1 MQYIRFLSVLFY
13 VLLLTILSW
22 LINGKTLIGIDDA
35 NIYMV
40 YMRNFANGHGFVYNI
55 GGERVEGF
63 TSLLWTLIGSLLF
76 YISKYPEKF
85 LLLVNVILISYT
97 LYHVSNYLD
106 SEAKDKSSLF
116 GKKSIFFL
124 ATIAVTPGFIDWT
137 VLSLMETGLWCFLL
151 TLISLKII
159 QYELDDDK
167 FKHYSILNFLYIL
180 LVLSRPESMLLVPF
194 FILLNSI
201 KEYFTSKS
209 IIAVIA
215 WSSVSSIIF
224 ISSLLLLIYWRLGYF
239 GYPLP
244 NTFYAKVSSSTI
256 DNFKSGIQYLFS
268 LFFEKPFLLVI
279 FSISAWIIFKS
290 ILKKNILSHISLFLL
305 FLILGVSLIIPL
317 YSGGD
322 HFRLHRFIM
331 PFIPI
336 AILLGVV
343 ILKELNFFIGKTKL
357 ILLFFLLF
365 FSNEYNYKNYFT
377 YRQYPITQEWRI
389 AVEGRNQSQKLNDF
403 FKTNEKLPSQG
414 VLVAGGTA
422 FRYNGE
428 TIDLLGLNNT
438 KMAHADRVKNKNL
451 TKNHA
456 SFNPDVFF
464 ELSPDLF
471 WYQNCG
477 FIKDI
482 ELIPLDFKVN
492 TDDFGAK
499 VFKNIQL
506 DRRFIDRYGFFMIV
520 NLNNEKGALKIFANK
535 KFVSSLDTSIYKIIP
550 IKYE

>member
-22 LINGKTLIGIDDA
+22 LINGETLIGIDDA

-40 YMRNFANGHGFVYNI
+40 YMRNFANGYGFVYNI

-63 TSLLWTLIGSLLF
+63 TSLLWTLIGSVFF

-97 LYHVSNYLD
+97 LYDVSNYLD
-106 SEAKDKSSLF
+106 SEDKDKSSLF

-124 ATIAVTPGFIDWT
+124 ATIAVTPGFIDWS

-151 TLISLKII
+151 TSISLKII

-167 FKHYSILNFLYIL
+167 YKHYSILNFLYIL

-194 FILLNSI
+194 FILLNLI

-224 ISSLLLLIYWRLGYF
+224 ITSLLLLLYWRLGYF

-244 NTFYAKVSSSTI
+244 NTYYAKVSSSTI
-256 DNFKSGIQYLFS
+256 DNIKSGIGYLYR
-268 LFFEKPFLLVI
+268 LFFGKPFLLVI
-279 FSISAWIIFKS
+279 FSFSAWIIFKS

-305 FLILGVSLIIPL
+305 FLILGVSLLIPL

-322 HFRLHRFIM
+322 HFGLHRVIM

-343 ILKELNFFIGKTKL
+343 VLKELNFFISKTKL

-365 FSNEYNYKNYFT
+365 FSNEYNYKNYFI
-377 YRQYPITQEWRI
+377 YRQYPISHEWHI
-389 AVEGRNQSQKLNDF
+389 AVEGRSQSKKLNDF

-422 FRYNGE
+422 FSYNGE

-438 KMAHADRVKNKNL
+438 KMAHADRVKNKTL
-451 TKNHA
+451 PKNHA

-482 ELIPLDFKVN
+482 ELIPPYFKVN

-506 DRRFIDRYGFFMIV
+506 DRRFIDRYGFFRIV
-520 NLNNEKGALKIFANK
+520 HLNNEKGALQIFANK